1 MSKTKDWY
9 MDLEE
14 VSIENYPE
22 EERKAFEERARRVPS
37 YIPVEAE
44 DDGLPF

>member
-1 MSKTKDWY
+1 MSKIKDY
-9 MDLEE
+9 LMDLEE
-14 VSIENYPE
+14 VSIENYLE
-22 EERKAFEERARRVPS
+22 EERKTFEDRAGRTLS

>member
-1 MSKTKDWY
+1 MSKIKDY
-9 MDLEE
+9 LMDLEE

-22 EERKAFEERARRVPS
+22 EERKAFEERARKVPS
-37 YIPVEAE
+37 YVPVEAE